1 MTPLSPNQRPRSSD
15 ALSSFIIKNFSSTS
29 QATRSSRF
37 FLPSK
42 EANETHY
49 SKMSRKLQVVLA
61 TTLTLVDQ
69 FQSTLSSSQG
79 NPGPTAGEGP
89 EELDPLPLLSGAST
103 ALKSHITKL
112 SLLTINPPFTHSA
125 VATTLS
131 VLNESVLPSL
141 VTATLLITPESHT
154 KTFQK
159 EIRILVVTTLKE
171 LSLLVKEVQVVA
183 EGETDGKLGQSTK
196 DTITVAAGRV
206 WDACDVL
213 VDVAAKGIV
222 GFMVK
227 RAEEYRDLVRDA
239 VEEIEAWDPD
249 EESDEFFEDLLGDD
263 EKRLAVSDKPGAGGD
278 SEREGEDEEEGSAA
292 LHARKKDALR
302 ILKPIAQI
310 YPTIISNRLK
320 TAPTPLVPSS
330 IRILESLILSLRQIP
345 NYIDE
350 VAGAL
355 YENDLEKYRHQL
367 EKSIKYA
374 SKAVDLVAFPWGSKQ
389 TSDDQAITGDKF
401 TTWSKTWTKVIE
413 EVSRIVDESTYIKSG

>member
-1 MTPLSPNQRPRSSD
+1 
-15 ALSSFIIKNFSSTS
+15 
-29 QATRSSRF
+29 
-37 FLPSK
+37 
-42 EANETHY
+42 
-49 SKMSRKLQVVLA
+49 MSRKLQIVLA

-69 FQSTLSSSQG
+69 FQSTLSSSQP
-79 NPGPTAGEGP
+79 NPGPTAGKGA

-103 ALKSHITKL
+103 ALKSHVTKL

-141 VTATLLITPESHT
+141 VTATLLVTPESHT

-159 EIRILVVTTLKE
+159 EIRILVGTTLKE

-183 EGETDGKLGQSTK
+183 EGEADEKSLDQSTK

-222 GFMVK
+222 GFMVR
-227 RAEEYRDLVRDA
+227 RAEEHRDLVRDA

-249 EESDEFFEDLLGDD
+249 EEGDEFFDDLLGDD
-263 EKRLAVSDKPGAGGD
+263 EKGLAVSDKAGASED
-278 SEREGEDEEEGSAA
+278 SEKEGEDEEEGSAA

-310 YPTIISNRLK
+310 YPAIISNRLK
-320 TAPTPLVPSS
+320 TAPTPLVPSD
-330 IRILESLILSLRQIP
+330 IRILESLVLSLQQIP

-355 YENDLEKYRHQL
+355 YEEDLEKYTHQL
-367 EKSIKYA
+367 EKTIKYA
-374 SKAVDLVAFPWGSKQ
+374 CKAVDLVVLPWGLKQ
-389 TSDDQAITGDKF
+389 TSGDQDIAGDKF

-413 EVSRIVDESTYIKSG
+413 EVSRTVDESTHIKPG